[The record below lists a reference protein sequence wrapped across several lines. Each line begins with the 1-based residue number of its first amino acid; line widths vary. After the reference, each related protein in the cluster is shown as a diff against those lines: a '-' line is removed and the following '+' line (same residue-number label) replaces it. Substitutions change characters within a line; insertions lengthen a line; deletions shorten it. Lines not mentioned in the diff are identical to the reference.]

1 MILRFE
7 FYEFGIEEENFKNK
21 NKNRGPNGLAKKQDR
36 DPNFWTKT
44 QKIIRKL

>member
-1 MILRFE
+1 MNLASKKKIKN
-7 FYEFGIEEENFKNK
+7 IKIKSKNK
-21 NKNRGPNGLAKKQDR
+21 GPNGLARKQDR